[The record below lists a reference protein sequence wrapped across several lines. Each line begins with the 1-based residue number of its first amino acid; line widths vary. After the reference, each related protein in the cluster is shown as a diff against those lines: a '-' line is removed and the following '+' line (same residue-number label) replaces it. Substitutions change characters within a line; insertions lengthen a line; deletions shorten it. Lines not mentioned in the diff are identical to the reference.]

1 MEAKPAMA
9 ERTYGCESFQAILWL
24 FGTQIS
30 VESMSSHRPALLWH
44 GELKN
49 TLLEV

>member
-9 ERTYGCESFQAILWL
+9 ERTYGWESFQASFWL
-24 FGTQIS
+24 FGTQVS
-30 VESMSSHRPALLWH
+30 VESLSNHRPALLWL
-44 GELKN
+44 GELEN